1 MLLLLLLVPFVESFS
16 FGQLNLLRYSTLKG
30 AETASRINYDYLHR
44 PARSTT
50 FPIFRLHS
58 SAADKGSDEFAED
71 LTYITEEFLRLA
83 NGKSSITY
91 QDFLQSEA
99 IQAILTDED
108 DENYLADIEE
118 IVIEKAKSL
127 KVPIDLPMFIAIN
140 RAVDELFFYED
151 DEEDVDD
158 IGVMQDNQMAG
169 LDDIIQRRNNN
180 EEEYEGIRI

>member
-30 AETASRINYDYLHR
+30 AETASRINYDFLHR
-44 PARSTT
+44 PVRSTT